1 MKYFIQLIVLKSLL
15 LCGFTIKL
23 FKISWF
29 TKVATVQY
37 TIKNKANYNIK
48 YLYFVCGVFDGWWA
62 VDERDRLQD
71 GLEPVAIGVRAVQVG
86 YGQIGDGGAKGQF
99 FLDP

>member
-1 MKYFIQLIVLKSLL
+1 M
-15 LCGFTIKL
+15 
-23 FKISWF
+23 
-29 TKVATVQY
+29 ATPLY
-37 TIKNKANYNIK
+37 TIKTKVNYNIK
-48 YLYFVCGVFDGWWA
+48 YLYFVRGIFDGCCA

-86 YGQIGDGGAKGQF
+86 HGQIGDGGAKGQF